1 MKKIITTLILVF
13 SSTYMVGQEVLLTK
27 PDQTNYDPVK
37 NGPGRA
43 HQHVTVIGFGFNGQ
57 IGQLQ
62 DLKQIVWRSANFNIG
77 GRYIGRLAKPISF
90 LWDYGFDFY
99 NMTYTPQNN
108 FALTEP
114 IAIKPNRLLVDRMS
128 VESGVG
134 FRLYLNKRRGAYFG
148 NHIDFGVLGGIHL
161 RNNWDFRERNDNGY
175 SVTLRADNLIA
186 GADNRTYAGAYFRL
200 GFAKVQIPV
209 RVITYANNTYA
220 VFSGLSYQF

>member
-1 MKKIITTLILVF
+1 MKKICASLLFVF
-13 SSTYMVGQEVLLTK
+13 SCTCLMGQEVLLSK
-27 PDQTNYDPVK
+27 PEATNYPKVK

-43 HQHVTVIGFGFNGQ
+43 HQYVTVMGVGFNGQ

-62 DLKQIVWRSANFNIG
+62 DLKQVPWRSANFHLG

-90 LWDYGFDFY
+90 LWDYTFDFY

-114 IAIKPNRLLVDRMS
+114 IAIKPDRLLVDRIS
-128 VESGVG
+128 IESGIG

-148 NHIDFGVLGGIHL
+148 THLDFGVLGGLYL
-161 RNNWDFRERNDNGY
+161 RNHWDFRENHEAGHR
-175 SVTLRADNLIA
+175 VTLRANNLIA

-209 RVITYANNTYA
+209 RVITYANDTYA